1 MRRLLNVAA
10 PTALIV
16 LALVAALSA
25 AWTSPRTWVTNE
37 LVTAALMN
45 THIRDNLL
53 AIFPNG
59 DGSTTYTPTW
69 SGGSPSIGNGTLTGR
84 YQRTGKRI
92 DLQIQLTGGSTT
104 NWGGA
109 TGWAFS
115 LPVTAVSD
123 TVYYVGIAHIL
134 DSGTGFHTGVALI
147 NPGGTTFSI
156 NPSTAGTGGVFN
168 STNPITWATGDEIRI
183 NITYTVA

>member
-1 MRRLLNVAA
+1 MRRLLKVAA
-10 PTALIV
+10 PTAAIV

-45 THIRDNLL
+45 THVRDNLL
-53 AIFPNG
+53 AILPSG
-59 DGSTTYTPTW
+59 TASTTYTPTW
-69 SGGSPSIGNGTLTGR
+69 AGGSPSIGNGTLTAR
-84 YQRTGKRI
+84 YQQMGKRI

-109 TGWAFS
+109 TAWTFT
-115 LPVTAVSD
+115 LPVTAQSE
-123 TVYYVGIAHIL
+123 TVYYVGVADVL
-134 DSGTGFHTGVALI
+134 DTGTAFYTGVVVI
-147 NPGGTTFSI
+147 NPAGTTLSVH
-156 NPSTAGTGGVFN
+156 PSTAGATGNFN
-168 STNPITWATGDEIRI
+168 STTPLTWGTGDELRI